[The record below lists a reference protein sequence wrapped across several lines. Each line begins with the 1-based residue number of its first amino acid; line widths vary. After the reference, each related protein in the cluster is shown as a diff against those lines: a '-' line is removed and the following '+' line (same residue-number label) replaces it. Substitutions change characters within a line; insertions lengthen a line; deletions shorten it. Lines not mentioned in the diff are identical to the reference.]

1 VAYRFGL
8 DDVGYLSSAA
18 GRDALAVAAGRPL
31 TDQSLLADLTALRG
45 TAGGYAGAVAETVRL
60 RRRAE
65 ARWGP
70 GYADWLFTDEA
81 LQQAAPP
88 EVATHRARRLAGVR
102 VHDLTCSIGGDL
114 AALAR
119 PPAAA
124 AVAEPAAGRSAAAGP
139 GRPPGTSPI
148 GSDLDPVRLAMARHN
163 LAVTG
168 LDALLLRADART
180 VTSRGTI
187 RYADPARRDATG
199 RRITSTGTIP
209 SVAEL
214 DAADPSRLPVLRL
227 PPGIDYPGLDRPGEI
242 EIVSLD
248 GVVREA
254 VAWPPPLATVARR
267 ATVLRT
273 RAGAGA
279 GTEAASGFAGS
290 PAAGYQL
297 TSDDPDDAPV
307 GAVGDWIVDPDP
319 AVVRAHLVRHY
330 AARHGLA
337 LLDGHLAYLTGPAPP
352 PGVRAFRVL
361 DAATYRERVVRDWVV
376 RDGVGTL
383 EIKQRGTPVIPDE
396 LRARI
401 RPSGDRRVQRTLIVA
416 RIGTG
421 VQAFWCQALAAPD
434 PAGAPSSRPPRGGTG
449 ALA

>member
-1 VAYRFGL
+1 VPYRFTL
-8 DDVGYLSSAA
+8 DDVGYLTSGA
-18 GRDALAVAAGRPL
+18 GGTALAAAAARPL
-31 TDQSLLADLTALRG
+31 SDQSLLADLTHLRG
-45 TAGGYAGAVAETVRL
+45 VAGGYAAAVAETVRL
-60 RRRAE
+60 RRRAG

-88 EVATHRARRLAGVR
+88 EVAGHRAARLGAFR

-119 PPAAA
+119 PRVA
-124 AVAEPAAGRSAAAGP
+124 AEPAGGSHQPSTGS
-139 GRPPGTSPI
+139 PPL

-163 LAVTG
+163 LATSG
-168 LDALLLRADART
+168 LAAGLLQADART

-199 RRITSTGTIP
+199 RRITSVSTIP

-214 DAADPSRLPVLRL
+214 DAADPTHLPVLRL
-227 PPGIDYPGLDRPGEI
+227 PPGIDYPGLARAGEI

-248 GVVREA
+248 GVAREA
-254 VAWPPPLATVARR
+254 VAWPPPLAEVERR
-267 ATVLRT
+267 ATVLRA
-273 RAGAGA
+273 RGAP
-279 GTEAASGFAGS
+279 GTGWGM
-290 PAAGYQL
+290 AAGYQL
-297 TSDDPDDAPV
+297 TSEDPDDAAISGV
-307 GAVGDWIVDPDP
+307 ADWIVDPDP

-330 AARHGLA
+330 AARHGLR
-337 LLDGHLAYLTGPAPP
+337 LLDPHLAYLTGSAPP

-361 DAATYRERVVRDWVV
+361 DAATYRERTVRGWVV

-401 RPSGDRRVQRTLIVA
+401 RPAGDRRIQRTLIVA
-416 RIGTG
+416 RIGADA
-421 VQAFWCQALAAPD
+421 QAFWCEAVAAPD
-434 PAGAPSSRPPRGGTG
+434 PG
-449 ALA
+449 